1 VSLAILQ
8 RFEADMLA
16 MGFEVLLTQIVN
28 FPTKYLIKEYPGGED
43 EERKAVETFDRE
55 FKGVKIPTMLL
66 ERLKREFDENYE
78 VSKRSGSVSGTNSV
92 SSGGE
97 EKPQTASTPKASG
110 GFRSLFSSS
119 KKD

>member
-1 VSLAILQ
+1 
-8 RFEADMLA
+8 MLA

-28 FPTKYLIKEYPGGED
+28 LPTKYLIKEYPGGED

-66 ERLKREFDENYE
+66 ERLKKEFDENYE
-78 VSKRSGSVSGTNSV
+78 VSKRSGSISSMNSASGV
-92 SSGGE
+92 E
-97 EKPQTASTPKASG
+97 EKPQTASTPKGSGG